1 LSGARRW
8 RTLQSMTSYRAS
20 AYRRVIQTLRDMG
33 PAKLWPEEQACLRE
47 AADSLLFCMEPDA
60 DGAAQLALAAAA
72 ALTDEL
78 IDAERWTPERAQRL
92 LDDVWACGPWGTL
105 DVSIAA

>member
-1 LSGARRW
+1 
-8 RTLQSMTSYRAS
+8 MTSYRAS

-33 PAKLWPEEQACLRE
+33 PAKLWPVEQACLRE

-60 DGAAQLALAAAA
+60 DGAAHLALAAVAV
-72 ALTDEL
+72 LTDEL